1 MNKEY
6 VFNNPI
12 ETGLRSLIIL
22 NAAYP
27 KPLDLQQLIYYDY
40 LTVHTGDI
48 KDGPESIHPALPNR
62 TGELLVRRK
71 IIERGLDLFVN
82 KKFIERIFTQNGIE
96 YQLSENSNM
105 FLDMLEEEYTLSLKD
120 KAYWVINKFIY
131 WDSIKLKKFIEKNID
146 NWGGEF
152 IYSDIE
158 ELIHE

>member
-48 KDGPESIHPALPNR
+48 
-62 TGELLVRRK
+62 
-71 IIERGLDLFVN
+71 
-82 KKFIERIFTQNGIE
+82 
-96 YQLSENSNM
+96 
-105 FLDMLEEEYTLSLKD
+105 
-120 KAYWVINKFIY
+120 
-131 WDSIKLKKFIEKNID
+131 
-146 NWGGEF
+146 
-152 IYSDIE
+152 
-158 ELIHE
+158 